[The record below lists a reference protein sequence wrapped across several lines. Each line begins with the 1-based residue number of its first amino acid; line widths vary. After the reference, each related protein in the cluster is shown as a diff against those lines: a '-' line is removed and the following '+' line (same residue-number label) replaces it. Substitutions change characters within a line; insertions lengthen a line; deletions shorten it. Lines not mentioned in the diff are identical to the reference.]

1 MASGV
6 TAAAAAAAA
15 AAPTGLVVTFN
26 NPLETFLLLDAETRA
41 FVPAPL
47 LDARSGACHSA
58 S

>member
-15 AAPTGLVVTFN
+15 PTGVVVTFN